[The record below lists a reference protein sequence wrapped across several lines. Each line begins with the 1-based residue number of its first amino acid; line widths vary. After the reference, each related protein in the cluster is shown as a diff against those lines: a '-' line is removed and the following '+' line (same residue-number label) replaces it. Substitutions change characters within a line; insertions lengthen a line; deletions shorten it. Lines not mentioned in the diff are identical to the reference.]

1 MIKKILLVLS
11 LLFTFSCEDNI
22 VEEESSMKLWLNGE
36 EVDVEANY
44 EKITTYGEQVEYL
57 NDGDSTT
64 YIKKILVIH
73 FQKDGGRVELTK
85 EHYAVVFTDW
95 EGSTS
100 NSKPIDEGS
109 YQWPAQCPICVRKCI
124 CNHGAESKWVR
135 MEIVGD
141 SDVAIMGS
149 ARLKK
154 VDEKDGGWII
164 SGNGE
169 GTFYNPYIDA
179 NMKGKIEFTNLEI
192 KTDSNESPYY
202 DYGGR

>member
-1 MIKKILLVLS
+1 M
-11 LLFTFSCEDNI
+11 
-22 VEEESSMKLWLNGE
+22 
-36 EVDVEANY
+36 
-44 EKITTYGEQVEYL
+44 
-57 NDGDSTT
+57 
-64 YIKKILVIH
+64 
-73 FQKDGGRVELTK
+73 
-85 EHYAVVFTDW
+85 
-95 EGSTS
+95 
-100 NSKPIDEGS
+100 
-109 YQWPAQCPICVRKCI
+109 
-124 CNHGAESKWVR
+124 R

-149 ARLKK
+149 ARIKK